1 MKPDPHTTPPDDAN
15 RDLPEEELLA
25 KGIPPG
31 PSSMDEPPETDASM
45 VANDSVVEDMP
56 PAEPDAAYSPPT
68 DPVVGYNERG
78 DLEVIG
84 GFAAT
89 AMSENDVDVASD
101 HTYGD
106 EAMGEAIQRELHEDA
121 ATTDLTIAVYVED
134 GVAYLEGTVPTLQ
147 DAQNAEDVASRIP
160 GIREVVED
168 LDIAEL

>member
-1 MKPDPHTTPPDDAN
+1 MKPDPHTTPADQAN
-15 RDLPEEELLA
+15 RDLPEEQRRA
-25 KGIPPG
+25 ARIPLDPLG
-31 PSSMDEPPETDASM
+31 DDETSEVDASM
-45 VANDSVVEDMP
+45 AANDSVVEDMP
-56 PAEPDAAYSPPT
+56 PAEPDATYSPPT
-68 DPVVGYNERG
+68 DPVVGYDEDG

-89 AMSENDVDVASD
+89 AMSENDIDVASD

-134 GVAYLEGTVPTLQ
+134 GVAYLQGAVPTLE